1 MRWSDGLGLAAEP
14 SRTTRGAAVP
24 QSSPVMAEARVNGI
38 RLYYEER
45 GRGTPI
51 LCIHGGGS
59 TALAWSGY
67 VEELS
72 RLGRIITY
80 DRRGCHRS
88 ERPERYLTTIVSE
101 HADDSAALLEVLD
114 AVPAVVIGR
123 SLGGEIAVD
132 LALRQ
137 PDHVVALVLLEPGIF
152 TLDPDAEQWGRMLQ
166 TRFHDVLE
174 RDGMDAGAESFFRM
188 VLSDAGWD
196 ALPAGL
202 RQIFVANGPAV
213 LAEMDGEWF
222 RPDEAALALVHQPCL
237 IVSAEES
244 APAFRRTVDALAHML
259 PTARVARVPGG
270 HVISPLEPAV
280 LGFLHSVVSRAATSA

>member
-1 MRWSDGLGLAAEP
+1 MERRIAAG
-14 SRTTRGAAVP
+14 R
-24 QSSPVMAEARVNGI
+24 EARPHYSRRGGATIVACH
-38 RLYYEER
+38 
-45 GRGTPI
+45 GRGTRQRDPALLRGTWSRTPL

-88 ERPERYLTTIVSE
+88 ERPERYLTTTVSE

-137 PDHVVALVLLEPGIF
+137 PDHVVALVLLEPAIF

-166 TRFHDVLE
+166 TRFHEVLE

-188 VLSDAGWD
+188 VLSDAGVGCAARRSATD
-196 ALPAGL
+196 FR
-202 RQIFVANGPAV
+202 RQWSGSPCRNGRRMVPTRRGGPWPRPPAV
-213 LAEMDGEWF
+213 SDCQ
-222 RPDEAALALVHQPCL
+222 R
-237 IVSAEES
+237 
-244 APAFRRTVDALAHML
+244 
-259 PTARVARVPGG
+259 
-270 HVISPLEPAV
+270 
-280 LGFLHSVVSRAATSA
+280 